1 VLGAGRRKLVGA
13 RGPVPML
20 KKYWL
25 SQGKVVDSGEDP
37 APIWVYVDPNEVE
50 RRQLVDE
57 LGLDEH
63 TLVSALDPDELAR
76 LEWEPDHVALIYKR
90 PSSYQEEGRFMFR
103 VASTGLFLFK
113 ERLVVVQ
120 AKEPPSFEGRLFARI
135 SSLRSLVLRLI
146 SRAVSHY
153 LEHLKV
159 INVATDELE
168 AKVNAS
174 LENRYLIYMF
184 VLQKSLVYYLSSI
197 SSNGGLIERLRNNAV
212 KLEFGPDGP
221 EMLEDLSIENTQCYK
236 QAEIYSSI
244 LASLMD
250 ARASIVSNNLNV
262 LMKTLN
268 MLTITLMV
276 PTLVVSTFSMNV
288 PIPLS
293 QHGLA
298 FWIIMALAVFSSA
311 CWLVI
316 WKRWRWL

>member
-1 VLGAGRRKLVGA
+1 
-13 RGPVPML
+13 ML
-20 KKYWL
+20 RPYWL
-25 SQGKVVDSGEDP
+25 QQGKVVDSGEGP
-37 APIWVYVDPNEVE
+37 APILVYVDPDEAE
-50 RRQLVDE
+50 RRHLIDE
-57 LGLDEH
+57 LGIDEH
-63 TLVSALDPDELAR
+63 TLLSALDPDELAR

-113 ERLVVVQ
+113 ERLILVQ
-120 AKEPPSFEGRLFARI
+120 AKEPPSFDGRLFTRI
-135 SSLRSLVLRLI
+135 TSLRSLVLRLI

-212 KLEFGPDGP
+212 KLELSPDGP
-221 EMLEDLSIENTQCYK
+221 ELLEDLSIENTQCYK

-268 MLTITLMV
+268 MLTIAIMV
-276 PTLVVSTFSMNV
+276 PTFVVSAFSMNV
-288 PIPLS
+288 PVPLS
-293 QHGLA
+293 NYGWA
-298 FWIIMALAVFSSA
+298 FWIIMVLAALSSVG
-311 CWLVI
+311 WLVI

>member
-1 VLGAGRRKLVGA
+1 
-13 RGPVPML
+13 ML
-20 KKYWL
+20 KQYWL
-25 SQGKVVDSGEDP
+25 QQGKVVDHGEGP
-37 APIWVYVDPNEVE
+37 APVWVFVDPDESE
-50 RRQLVDE
+50 RRQLIDE
-57 LGLDEH
+57 FGLDEH

-113 ERLVVVQ
+113 DRLVLVQ
-120 AKEPPSFEGRLFARI
+120 AKEPPSFEGKLFARI
-135 SSLRSLVLRLI
+135 TSLRSLVLRLI

-212 KLEFGPDGP
+212 KLELGADGL
-221 EMLEDLSIENTQCYK
+221 ELLEDLSIENTQCYK

-268 MLTITLMV
+268 MLTITIMV
-276 PTLVVSTFSMNV
+276 PTFVVSAFSMNV
-288 PIPLS
+288 PVPLS
-293 QHGLA
+293 HA
-298 FWIIMALAVFSSA
+298 SWSFWFIMALATLSSIG
-311 CWLVI
+311 WLII

>member
-1 VLGAGRRKLVGA
+1 
-13 RGPVPML
+13 ML
-20 KKYWL
+20 KEYWL
-25 SQGKVVDSGEDP
+25 NQGRIVDTGEAP
-37 APIWVYVDPNEVE
+37 APILVYVDPDDTE

-57 LGLDEH
+57 FKLDEH

-113 ERLVVVQ
+113 ERLILVQ
-120 AKEPPSFEGRLFARI
+120 AKEAPSLDGKLFTRV

-146 SRAVSHY
+146 SRSVSHY

-159 INVATDELE
+159 INLATDELE

-212 KLEFGPDGP
+212 KLELGPEGP

-276 PTLVVSTFSMNV
+276 PTLVVSAFSMNV
-288 PIPLS
+288 SIPLS
-293 QHGLA
+293 GHGWS
-298 FWIIMALAVFSSA
+298 FWFILALAALASIG
-311 CWLVI
+311 WLVF